1 MHIPYA
7 ENHGISPTKRTRK
20 VVAHWVL
27 GSKEIDMRIYHVID
41 HLNQNYGSYSSREK
55 AVRMAESL
63 RDWFSGKLYYVEE
76 VYYELDNQG

>member
-1 MHIPYA
+1 
-7 ENHGISPTKRTRK
+7 
-20 VVAHWVL
+20 
-27 GSKEIDMRIYHVID
+27 MRIYHVID
-41 HLNQNYGSYSSREK
+41 HQNQNYGSYSSREK